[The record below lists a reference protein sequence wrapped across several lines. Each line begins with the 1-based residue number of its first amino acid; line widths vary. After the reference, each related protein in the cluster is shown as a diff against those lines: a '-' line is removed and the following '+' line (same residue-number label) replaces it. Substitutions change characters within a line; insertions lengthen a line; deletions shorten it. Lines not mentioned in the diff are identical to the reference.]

1 MLIFDEYRNKY
12 ISCILDIINALATGT
27 KFTQEELV
35 NKLTSDTFNEPEDHI
50 VKQLFTNNTESGAAI
65 FKSNQNSCKL
75 TINQAIPI
83 IPSNTELN
91 WLATILNTPNS
102 QLFLTKSLV
111 DKLHHQ
117 LTLSKI
123 TGHKT
128 ADIWLQKNI
137 DTQGDNPEDLNLQN
151 NLQLIFKA
159 LQNSQLICYS
169 SVNKQGTVFEKITA
183 RPCVLEYSLRNN
195 KYRLLVFLESLKQL
209 QLINVSAI
217 TSLQLLTATSTIT
230 TSQLTNYRQQ
240 AYTNN
245 PPLILEVTDKYNTL
259 ERCFSLFAAYDK
271 YAYFDKAKNRH
282 ILVVNFYDFEEAE
295 IIRDILSLGSAV
307 IVLQPTSIRTK
318 IIARISAANT
328 LYTT

>member
-27 KFTQEELV
+27 KFTQDELV
-35 NKLTSDTFNEPEDHI
+35 NKLTSDTFNEPEYHI

-91 WLATILNTPNS
+91 WLATILNAPNS

-117 LTLSKI
+117 LALSKI
-123 TGHKT
+123 TGYKT

-137 DTQGDNPEDLNLQN
+137 DTQGDNLEDLNLQN

-169 SVNKQGTVFEKITA
+169 SINNQGTVFEKITA
-183 RPCVLEYSLRNN
+183 RPCILEYSLRNN
-195 KYRLLVFLESLKQL
+195 KYRLLVFLEPLKQL

-217 TSLQLLTATSTIT
+217 TSLEVLPSTSTIT
-230 TSQLTNYRQQ
+230 ATQLTNYRQQ
-240 AYTNN
+240 AYTNSS
-245 PPLILEVTDKYNTL
+245 PLILEVTAKYNTL

-307 IVLQPTSIRTK
+307 IVLQPNSIRTK
-318 IIARISAANT
+318 IIARISAANK